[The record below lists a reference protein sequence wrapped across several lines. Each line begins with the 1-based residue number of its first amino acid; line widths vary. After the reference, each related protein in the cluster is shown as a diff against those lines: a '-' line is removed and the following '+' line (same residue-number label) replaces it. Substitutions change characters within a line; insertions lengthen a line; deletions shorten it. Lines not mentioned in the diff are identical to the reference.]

1 MGSYTGANGKE
12 AVKHLFSTAGLGT
25 MLCLAA
31 LTAPAVAGAKPHAA
45 AAPVYTY
52 TATIDCGS
60 GPVTVLS
67 TDDLYAPLFDPKAH
81 RSFQPV
87 AWDVVYD
94 GQEIQ
99 DTRPGKMPPARQL
112 VDCSYD
118 DGGAAGTVTIVAPR
132 GRGAKA

>member
-1 MGSYTGANGKE
+1 MSTCSGADGKE
-12 AVKHLFSTAGLGT
+12 AVKHLFSTVGLGA

-31 LTAPAVAGAKPHAA
+31 LAVPAVAGAKPHAA

-67 TDDLYAPLFDPKAH
+67 TDDLYAPLFDPKTR
-81 RSFQPV
+81 RSFEPV
-87 AWDVVYD
+87 GWDVVYD

-99 DTRPGKMPPARQL
+99 DVRPGKKPPARHL

-118 DGGAAGTVTIVAPR
+118 DGGAVGTVTIVAPR